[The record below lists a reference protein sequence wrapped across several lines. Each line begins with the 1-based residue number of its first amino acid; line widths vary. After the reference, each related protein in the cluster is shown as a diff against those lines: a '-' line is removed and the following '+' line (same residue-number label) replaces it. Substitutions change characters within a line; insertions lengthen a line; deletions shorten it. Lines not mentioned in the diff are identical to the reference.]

1 MKRLTDRIVAWGIE
15 GVFVENNTAAFNR
28 LAAYE
33 DTGLE
38 PSEVAASIE
47 ITSGAYGFCPTC
59 GDAYELD
66 IVDGKPVMMCDGCG
80 PLIALAE
87 VAALVARCEAAERDI
102 RELLAQP
109 DYVGVCWAC
118 AKVSTPHSECDPQ
131 WRGPQEGATAH
142 ERV

>member
-1 MKRLTDRIVAWGIE
+1 MERLTIRVPDEPAYAYDEDAWTVNDE
-15 GVFVENNTAAFNR
+15 FGVCCLVGPVVDR

-38 PSEVAASIE
+38 PS
-47 ITSGAYGFCPTC
+47 
-59 GDAYELD
+59 
-66 IVDGKPVMMCDGCG
+66 
-80 PLIALAE
+80 E

-102 RELLAQP
+102 RELLAQL